1 MITVDQIDT
10 DTFIVGISG
19 EAARTLFASDDP
31 RPRSDLLLGVIA
43 EACAML
49 RHLEAA
55 CQPEA
60 DIDDGLP
67 F

>member
-1 MITVDQIDT
+1 MITVEQTGDDA
-10 DTFIVGISG
+10 FIVRISG

-31 RPRSDLLLGVIA
+31 RPRSDVMREVIA

-55 CQPEA
+55 CQHDA